1 MKVDQGKSMNIS
13 FVCRFVNTVI
23 DSSMTRKRIW
33 SHIHEIRFEYLREH
47 VDLSCIQEEFI
58 SEPKIKINT
67 EKLSHMV
74 GVKSSDKIDK
84 NLSRSDL
91 QVGAE
96 MFLAVNACPSF
107 YEKLYWKTFY
117 GSKSRIVML
126 ASNIVK
132 KAKIDFRPNV
142 MKIFSK
148 ISSVLGF
155 QHIILKHEGKNSLDN
170 NIVLSKNIVDIKGLK
185 LWNMFRKVIN

>member
-1 MKVDQGKSMNIS
+1 
-13 FVCRFVNTVI
+13 
-23 DSSMTRKRIW
+23 MTKKEIL
-33 SHIHEIRFEYLREH
+33 SHIQIIRFEYLREH
-47 VDLSCIQEEFI
+47 ADLACTQRQFL
-58 SEPKIKINT
+58 SEPYIKTNID
-67 EKLSHMV
+67 KLSEMV
-74 GVKSSDKIDK
+74 GVKSSYKINK
-84 NLSRSDL
+84 NLSKSDL

-117 GSKSRIVML
+117 GSKSRIAML

-132 KAKIDFRPNV
+132 KAKHDFRSKA

-155 QHIILKHEGKNSLDN
+155 QHIILNHEGKNSLDT
-170 NIVLSKNIVDIKGLK
+170 NIVLSKNIVDIKGFNFGTCFK
-185 LWNMFRKVIN
+185 GY